1 MVWYKAACHKT
12 KYIFKKITKEQYHKL
27 LTNNKSSKVFSARLR
42 KTLITFFL
50 PKDNT
55 IKISIIQHN
64 SIITLN
70 Q

>member
-1 MVWYKAACHKT
+1 MAWYKAACHKI
-12 KYIFKKITKEQYHKL
+12 KYIFKKIIKEQYLKL
-27 LTNNKSSKVFSARLR
+27 LINNKFSKVFSARPR

-50 PKDNT
+50 LKDNT
-55 IKISIIQHN
+55 IKIRIIQHN